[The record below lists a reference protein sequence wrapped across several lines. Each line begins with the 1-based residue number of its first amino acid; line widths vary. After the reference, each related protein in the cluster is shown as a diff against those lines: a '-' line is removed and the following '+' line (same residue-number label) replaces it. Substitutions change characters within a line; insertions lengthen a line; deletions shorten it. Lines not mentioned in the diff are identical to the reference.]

1 MDNQVQANKL
11 KSTLNI
17 IVVALMLLMENV
29 DVNVINVAIPS
40 IAHSLQTSPL
50 DLKLAITSYLISL
63 AIFVPISGYIS
74 DKFGTRKVLFF
85 SIVGFTACSLL
96 CGVAINLN
104 QLVIFRFVQGIT
116 GAFMLPVGRL
126 LLLKIFG
133 KKELVK
139 VFVLISFIG
148 ALGPLV
154 APVISGLIVSYLNW
168 RFIFWVNVPI
178 GIFCFLVSYYYVDNY
193 SENVGVFNWLAFIFL
208 GLFLAIASYLIDTL
222 FYPLNQKER
231 LLLIVL
237 SIISLLFYLKF
248 ELPAKN
254 RIIDY
259 RLFAIHTFRVCFFG
273 GLLLRIAFA
282 GRAFLLALYYQL
294 HLGLSP
300 IHAGYLLALY
310 ALGLFI
316 GRTIMKWLLPK
327 FGFRKLLLVSNVLS
341 TITMFMLCSV
351 VKINAWAFVVILLHS
366 MTSSIVFLLLNTLLF
381 SDVPEYRYAAA
392 TSIANTMQQLSSSF
406 GVTVV
411 AAVLFLA
418 NLVFHSFS
426 YWVFV
431 SAFVFIGI
439 CGMLLQLLLLKIR
452 ASDGLNL
459 IHKKTPL
466 PHK

>member
-1 MDNQVQANKL
+1 
-11 KSTLNI
+11 
-17 IVVALMLLMENV
+17 
-29 DVNVINVAIPS
+29 
-40 IAHSLQTSPL
+40 
-50 DLKLAITSYLISL
+50 
-63 AIFVPISGYIS
+63 
-74 DKFGTRKVLFF
+74 
-85 SIVGFTACSLL
+85 
-96 CGVAINLN
+96 
-104 QLVIFRFVQGIT
+104 
-116 GAFMLPVGRL
+116 
-126 LLLKIFG
+126 
-133 KKELVK
+133 
-139 VFVLISFIG
+139 
-148 ALGPLV
+148 
-154 APVISGLIVSYLNW
+154 
-168 RFIFWVNVPI
+168 
-178 GIFCFLVSYYYVDNY
+178 
-193 SENVGVFNWLAFIFL
+193 
-208 GLFLAIASYLIDTL
+208 
-222 FYPLNQKER
+222 
-231 LLLIVL
+231 
-237 SIISLLFYLKF
+237 
-248 ELPAKN
+248 
-254 RIIDY
+254 
-259 RLFAIHTFRVCFFG
+259 
-273 GLLLRIAFA
+273 
-282 GRAFLLALYYQL
+282 
-294 HLGLSP
+294 
-300 IHAGYLLALY
+300 
-310 ALGLFI
+310 
-316 GRTIMKWLLPK
+316 MKWLLPK